1 MCVNMEA
8 CVSLQRR
15 IFSEPGKFTLVSPI
29 PSRNKLSTVANIAL
43 DPGGW
48 KYQPIIAPASW
59 LWDRKPLHLRIS
71 SMCSF

>member
-15 IFSEPGKFTLVSPI
+15 IFSEPGKFTLVSRI

-48 KYQPIIAPASW
+48 KYPAHY
-59 LWDRKPLHLRIS
+59 RS
-71 SMCSF
+71 SFLVVGPETVAFAYQ